1 MIAPIVSTLI
11 LIVTLALIF
20 TDKLNHTIAAVGGA
34 GAMMAVGI
42 ILGFYSEEQAL
53 ESMHFEALG
62 LLMGM
67 MILVSILSPTGFF
80 QYIAIKAG
88 QLSRGEPW
96 KLLLLLG
103 GGTAIVSLFFNN
115 VTTVVLIG
123 PITILITELLGINPI
138 PILMA
143 QALLSDTADVGTSVG
158 DPASVLVASASGYS
172 FTDFLTHSMPIVFIA
187 ALVTLLMLRLFFWET
202 LSQGPEKPEL
212 VMTLDANEAL
222 TDRKTS
228 QQVMVV
234 LAIAVV
240 LFVFQRPLHISSAF
254 VALSAATVALVWIRP
269 NIREVLNRVD
279 WPVLLFF
286 SGLFVMVGGLEAA
299 GVFEPIAE
307 ALTPIG
313 QANPRLLGV
322 VVIWVVAALS
332 ALVDNVPVTIA
343 MISLLN
349 GLEAMGVNVSALWWA
364 VVFGAGFGGNA
375 TTIGSTANIL
385 IVSLSEQT
393 RVPIS
398 ARLWSR
404 VGLPVAI
411 ATCIVGS
418 ILFFLFYPW
427 LAQ

>member
-1 MIAPIVSTLI
+1 MAPFVATLI
-11 LIVTLALIF
+11 VVVALALIL
-20 TDKLNHTIAAVGGA
+20 TDKLNHAIAAAGGA
-34 GAMMAVGI
+34 AAMMGAGL

-53 ESMHFEALG
+53 EAMHFGALG
-62 LLMGM
+62 LLLGM
-67 MILVSILSPTGFF
+67 MVLVAILAPTGFF

-88 QLSRGEPW
+88 QLSRGDPW
-96 KLLLLLG
+96 RLLLLLG
-103 GGTAIVSLFFNN
+103 GGTALVSLFFNN
-115 VTTVVLIG
+115 VTTVVLVG

-172 FTDFLTHSMPIVFIA
+172 FTDFLTHSMPIVAVA
-187 ALVTLLMLRLFFWET
+187 ALVTLLMLRFLFSKE
-202 LSQGPEKPEL
+202 LSEGPAKPEL
-212 VMTLDANEAL
+212 VMTLDADEAMQ
-222 TDRKTS
+222 DRKTARR
-228 QQVMVV
+228 VMVV
-234 LAIAVV
+234 LAITIV
-240 LFVFQRPLHISSAF
+240 LFIFQRPLHISTELI
-254 VALSAATVALVWIRP
+254 ALSAAAVALVWVRP
-269 NIREVLNRVD
+269 NIREVLQRVD

-286 SGLFVMVGGLEAA
+286 TGLFVMVGGLEAA

-307 ALTPIG
+307 ALAPLGHT
-313 QANPRLLGV
+313 NPRLLGV
-322 VVIWVVAALS
+322 VIIWVVAALS

-343 MISLLN
+343 MISLLG
-349 GLEAMGVNVSALWWA
+349 GLAAAGVNVSALWWA

-375 TTIGSTANIL
+375 TKIGSGANIL

-393 RVPIS
+393 STPIT

-404 VGLPVAI
+404 RGLPVAI

-427 LAQ
+427 LAK